1 MYTACARLIDITDGN
16 HILLTARPNY
26 GIVINTIMSDTDIHS
41 TAELASIAIA
51 GEREAIRRYSELAGR
66 MREYGNDEA
75 CALFE
80 WMIDEERTQEKQLS
94 EWADLEGLAVDAHIG
109 PIRWNDPG
117 VATLYDAAAV
127 DPNRSTPYKA
137 LAFAVHNKE
146 RAFRFYAYVAATSK
160 DPDVRASAEML
171 AQEKLCRTAVLRAHR
186 RRAWHVQRRRYGAE
200 PKISPGVVSSIA
212 DLLAASIC
220 IEQCLADLIDAAA
233 DKHPEL
239 QELVTS
245 ARELLSTS
253 TQALH
258 DGDAPGAEITAALK
272 SLTSWHTRRMAVP
285 DEGATELQRL
295 CVDCDRSFAF
305 YDSVVASSQD
315 ESIML
320 MAQRLSAHSLQR
332 LSVLRRLIGGSGDQ
346 SAYQVP
352 L

>member
-1 MYTACARLIDITDGN
+1 M
-16 HILLTARPNY
+16 P
-26 GIVINTIMSDTDIHS
+26 STDIHS

-51 GEREAIRRYSELAGR
+51 GEREAIRRYSELASR

-80 WMIDEERTQEKQLS
+80 WMIDEERTQEKQLC
-94 EWADLEGLAVDAHIG
+94 EWANLENLAVDANIG
-109 PIRWNDPG
+109 PVRWNDPG
-117 VATLYDAAAV
+117 VATIYDAAAI

-160 DPDVRASAEML
+160 DPDVQTCAEML
-171 AQEKLCRTAVLRAHR
+171 AQEKLCRTAMLRAHR
-186 RRAWHVQRRRYGAE
+186 RRAWHVQRCRYGAE
-200 PKISPGVVSSIA
+200 PKISPGAVSSVA
-212 DLLAASIC
+212 DLLAVIVC
-220 IEQCLADLIDAAA
+220 IEQCLVDLISTVVDE
-233 DKHPEL
+233 HPEL

-245 ARELLSTS
+245 TQERLSTS

-272 SLTSWHTRRMAVP
+272 SLTSWHARRIAVHE
-285 DEGATELQRL
+285 EGVAELQRL

-305 YDSVVASSQD
+305 YDSVVASTQD

-320 MAQRLSAHSLQR
+320 MAQRLCAHSLQR

-346 SAYQVP
+346 SAYKVP